1 MDCTKFREC
10 VALLFDFGGTIDSD
24 GDHWLDRFFALYE
37 AEGLAFHRD
46 DIKRAFYE
54 ADSACHADAG
64 MTVAGLRS
72 LVHSHVRLQ
81 FDALGFH
88 DAAMHRQLAG
98 LFCQR
103 AEHVMSL
110 RAGLFRTLKGRFRTG
125 IVSNFFGNLEVVL
138 GEAGLSGAFDVVI
151 DSGRVGVSKPDYRI
165 FLLALE
171 RLALRPEQAVFIG
184 DSYERDMVPSAQIG
198 MRTIWLKGPNPRIP
212 ENAPPVDAVITKLAE
227 LEALAP

>member
-10 VALLFDFGGTIDSD
+10 TALLFDFGGTVDSD

-37 AEGLAFHRD
+37 GEGLGFDRD
-46 DIKRAFYE
+46 NIKRAFYE

-64 MTVAGLRS
+64 ISAAGLRS
-72 LVHSHVRLQ
+72 LVHRHVHLQ
-81 FDALGFH
+81 FEALGFH

-98 LFCQR
+98 RFCQG

-110 RAGLFRTLKGRFRTG
+110 RADLFRTLKRRFRTG

-138 GEAGLSGAFDVVI
+138 DEAGLSGAFDVVI
-151 DSGRVGVSKPDYRI
+151 DSGRVGVSKPDRRI
-165 FLLALE
+165 FMLALE

-184 DSYERDMVPSAQIG
+184 DSYERDMAPSAEIG
-198 MRTIWLKGPNPRIP
+198 MRTIWLKGPHPRMP
-212 ENAPPVDAVITKLAE
+212 ENAPPVDAVITSLAE
-227 LEALAP
+227 LEALAS

>member
-10 VALLFDFGGTIDSD
+10 AALLFDFGGTIDSD

-37 AEGLAFHRD
+37 GEGLSFGRD

-54 ADSACHADAG
+54 ADSACHADAAI
-64 MTVAGLRS
+64 TAADLRS
-72 LVHSHVRLQ
+72 LVDRHVGLQ
-81 FDALGFH
+81 FEALGFH

-98 LFCQR
+98 MFCR
-103 AEHVMSL
+103 SAEHVMSL
-110 RAGLFRTLKGRFRTG
+110 RAGLFRALKGRYRTG

-151 DSGRVGVSKPDYRI
+151 DSGRVGVSKPDHRI
-165 FLLALE
+165 FLLALDK
-171 RLALRPEQAVFIG
+171 LALRPEQVVFIG
-184 DSYERDMVPSAQIG
+184 DSYERDMMPSAEIG

-212 ENAPPVDAVITKLAE
+212 ENAPPVDAVITRLAE
-227 LEALAP
+227 LEALAS